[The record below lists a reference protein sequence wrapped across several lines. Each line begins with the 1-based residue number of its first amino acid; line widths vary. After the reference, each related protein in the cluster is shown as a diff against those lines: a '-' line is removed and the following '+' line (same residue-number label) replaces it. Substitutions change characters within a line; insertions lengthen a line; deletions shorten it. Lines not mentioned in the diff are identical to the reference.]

1 MVSHGLDRYAPSSDM
16 CFTVYALL
24 FACFLTGIRH
34 FTHDFAGN
42 LQLYTCFVPLDAW
55 F

>member
-1 MVSHGLDRYAPSSDM
+1 MVCHGLDRYDPSSDM
-16 CFTVYALL
+16 YFTVYALL

-34 FTHDFAGN
+34 LTNDFAGI
-42 LQLYTCFVPLDAW
+42 LQLYACLVRLDAW